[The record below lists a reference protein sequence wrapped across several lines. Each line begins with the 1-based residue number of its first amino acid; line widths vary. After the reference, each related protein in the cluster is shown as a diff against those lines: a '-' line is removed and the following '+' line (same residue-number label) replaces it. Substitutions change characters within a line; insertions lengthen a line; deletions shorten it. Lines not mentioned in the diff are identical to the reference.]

1 MDGLDRQSLSA
12 AQQAEFPNLW
22 GKGNSE
28 DSGYIINRG
37 ILYSIWTPSTTS
49 PEHPRIVLPPPYQ
62 EAVIDRAHNEVGHL
76 ATQKTLGR
84 LREAYVWPHMRETV
98 KARLNK
104 CATCTVHNPHKDH
117 VAMGDMPLPASPM
130 QVVALDLI
138 GPFVASSKNNKY
150 VLTVIDHCSGWAEAY
165 PIPDKRSQTIEHVF
179 HNCFVAAH
187 GCPESLISDNGAE
200 FTAKHWTDYLSRMG
214 IKHVRCTPQHP
225 ESNGKIE
232 RFNRT
237 FKSMLAKAVNNA
249 PGDWEDHV
257 GSTLFSHRISIS
269 DVAHYSP
276 FFLLYGR
283 QPRAPLS
290 RLLHV
295 QDTIQGFGSRMDSL
309 SKALK
314 EARTNTEAARRH
326 NKARLAQKANDGLIT
341 PGDMVVL
348 LAPEP
353 LTLTS
358 KWDPQWQ
365 VTRVSGTTVFLRH
378 QQSGKTK
385 KVHRSKV
392 KLVDPN
398 IVWDEVAPRPRRQ
411 QRRGGQNNVTVNIQV
426 DTPPTGVPRPQVPP
440 VGSENPCSNAPQV
453 SNEDT
458 PMDIE
463 PEESYMEHPC
473 NENGP
478 VPTPVILSE
487 VQGELV
493 RARPIERRFPV
504 ERESE

>member
-1 MDGLDRQSLSA
+1 
-12 AQQAEFPNLW
+12 
-22 GKGNSE
+22 
-28 DSGYIINRG
+28 
-37 ILYSIWTPSTTS
+37 
-49 PEHPRIVLPPPYQ
+49 
-62 EAVIDRAHNEVGHL
+62 
-76 ATQKTLGR
+76 
-84 LREAYVWPHMRETV
+84 
-98 KARLNK
+98 
-104 CATCTVHNPHKDH
+104 
-117 VAMGDMPLPASPM
+117 
-130 QVVALDLI
+130 
-138 GPFVASSKNNKY
+138 
-150 VLTVIDHCSGWAEAY
+150 
-165 PIPDKRSQTIEHVF
+165 
-179 HNCFVAAH
+179 
-187 GCPESLISDNGAE
+187 
-200 FTAKHWTDYLSRMG
+200 
-214 IKHVRCTPQHP
+214 
-225 ESNGKIE
+225 
-232 RFNRT
+232 
-237 FKSMLAKAVNNA
+237 
-249 PGDWEDHV
+249 
-257 GSTLFSHRISIS
+257 
-269 DVAHYSP
+269 
-276 FFLLYGR
+276 
-283 QPRAPLS
+283 
-290 RLLHV
+290 
-295 QDTIQGFGSRMDSL
+295 MDSL

-314 EARTNTEAARRH
+314 EARTNTEVARRH
-326 NKARLAQKANDGLIT
+326 SKARLAQKANDGLIT

-440 VGSENPCSNAPQV
+440 VGSENPCSNTPQV

-463 PEESYMEHPC
+463 PEESYMEHPH

-487 VQGELV
+487 VQGELAQ
-493 RARPIERRFPV
+493 ARPIERRFPV
-504 ERESE
+504 ERESERVPTHGQKRAHSPSSIIEPRHNTKKNTTKNC